1 MIPNRF
7 IADLLIKAGVVDRA
21 AITQV
26 AEAQQKNCAT
36 LGRAL
41 AGLGLADEA
50 VVATAIA
57 AALRL
62 DYVDAQATDPGSS
75 VAKLLPAE
83 FCRKR
88 RVAPVRLEGNVLT
101 LAVADPMDD
110 AVVQDV
116 RFRTGKNTIAVV
128 ATETGLEEL
137 FGRMYPELKADDQA
151 NAYNILQGV
160 NPSGEVEASGEN
172 EYELIDPEAL
182 AKDTK
187 LPPIVRLVN
196 LLLSD
201 AAAAG
206 ASDVHIEPQE
216 TQLQVRHRV
225 DGQLRDVLAIPAHLK
240 DQTISRL
247 KIISGMDIAERRK
260 PQDGRSRLKFDGR
273 RIDLRVSTLPTQ
285 FGEKIVI
292 RLLNSDRG
300 IQPLDQIGLSPDNLK
315 TMRKFL
321 SHPQGLVLVTGP
333 TGSGKTSTLYTA
345 LKSIKS
351 SSNNIITLED
361 PIELQLPGVNQ
372 IQINAKAGLT
382 FTTGLRS
389 ILRQDPNVIL
399 VGEIR
404 DHETAD
410 IALQAAQ
417 TGHLLLSTLHTN
429 DAPSTLTR
437 LFDLGIQP
445 FLVASSILG
454 IVAQRLVRRPCPACA
469 VAERPSDE
477 TIERAGGAARL
488 PANGQWVAAKGCP
501 ACLDTGYKGRIAIHE
516 ILDVND
522 EVRALIA
529 ERAPEQVIKKA
540 GRRGGMRTLF
550 EDGVEKASQ
559 GLTTLDE
566 VLRTVSLDEAD
577 EAPRRKRDAA
587 IAAAVE
593 SLAAAAA
600 AAAPM
605 AAAPAPVD
613 AAPPAA
619 AAPNAIDAGRPR
631 VLVVED
637 SPTVSSVVKYF
648 LELEGFEVLLAAD
661 GEIGLETARREH
673 PRVIVSDVSM
683 PRMTGIEMVR
693 ALRGD
698 AATADIRILM
708 LTSEGSIESETD
720 GLAAG
725 ADDYILKPVE
735 PRRLSARVKALLAR
749 ARPGQA
755 A

>member
-7 IADLLIKAGVVDRA
+7 VADLLIRAGVIDRA
-21 AITQV
+21 AITSV
-26 AEAQQKNCAT
+26 AAAPQADYTT

-41 AGLGLADEA
+41 AALGLADESI
-50 VVATAIA
+50 VA
-57 AALRL
+57 AALASAL
-62 DYVDAQATDPGSS
+62 HLEYFDGEPTVSAGIAT
-75 VAKLLPAE
+75 LLPAD

-88 RVAPVRLEGNVLT
+88 RAVPLGLDNNTLRL
-101 LAVADPMDD
+101 AIADPMDD
-110 AVVQDV
+110 AVLQDV
-116 RFRTGKNTIAVV
+116 RFRTGKKITAVLVTQTTI
-128 ATETGLEEL
+128 ERLCE
-137 FGRMYPELKADDQA
+137 RIYPEPRADMA
-151 NAYNILQGV
+151 AATAYDVLRGV
-160 NPSGEVEASGEN
+160 NPAGEIEASEGE
-172 EYELIDPEAL
+172 YDLTDPQTL
-182 AKDTK
+182 AHDVK

-196 LLLSD
+196 LILSE
-201 AAAAG
+201 AASAG
-206 ASDVHIEPQE
+206 ASDVHVEPQE
-216 TQLQVRHRV
+216 KLLQVRHRV
-225 DGQLRDVLAIPAHLK
+225 DGQLRDVLTIPHHLQ

-260 PQDGRSRLKFDGR
+260 PQDGRSRLRFGGR

-285 FGEKIVI
+285 FGEKVVI

-315 TMRKFL
+315 VMQGFL
-321 SHPQGLVLVTGP
+321 AHPQGLVLVTGP

-382 FTTGLRS
+382 FTSGLRS

-454 IVAQRLVRRPCPACA
+454 IVAQRLVRRPCPACL
-469 VAERPSDE
+469 VPERPSAE
-477 TIERAGGAARL
+477 TIERAGGLSQL
-488 PANGQWVAAKGCP
+488 PADGQWVAGKGCP
-501 ACLDTGYKGRIAIHE
+501 TCQDSGYKGRIAIHE

-529 ERAPEQVIKKA
+529 ERAPEQAIKKA
-540 GRRGGMRTLF
+540 ARRAGMRTLF
-550 EDGVEKASQ
+550 EDGMEKAAQ

-566 VLRTVSLDEAD
+566 VLRTT
-577 EAPRRKRDAA
+577 
-587 IAAAVE
+587 
-593 SLAAAAA
+593 
-600 AAAPM
+600 
-605 AAAPAPVD
+605 PAW
-613 AAPPAA
+613 
-619 AAPNAIDAGRPR
+619 
-631 VLVVED
+631 E
-637 SPTVSSVVKYF
+637 
-648 LELEGFEVLLAAD
+648 
-661 GEIGLETARREH
+661 
-673 PRVIVSDVSM
+673 
-683 PRMTGIEMVR
+683 
-693 ALRGD
+693 
-698 AATADIRILM
+698 
-708 LTSEGSIESETD
+708 
-720 GLAAG
+720 
-725 ADDYILKPVE
+725 
-735 PRRLSARVKALLAR
+735 
-749 ARPGQA
+749 
-755 A
+755 